1 MSGEPTF
8 ESIFEDLLDSGEQL
22 RPFLVVVESVLP
34 EAALALQDA
43 AGSLFFGGRPLSLSL
58 AERERLVAGARM
70 RPDFVSG
77 RAEDGSCCYA
87 RLIPNLNAVLLFAFA
102 GGKEDL
108 LLLPGGSTL
117 LANTLALA
125 LLRQEQEILVADKE
139 QALKQI
145 GILKQQHGKLIEDNY
160 RQYRLNQEREKEYA
174 KKLESE
180 IARQT
185 AELREA
191 NARLEEISRL
201 KSDFLANMSHELRT
215 PMNAIIG
222 FTELLSETRLDS
234 EQAEYTKTIA
244 QSAASLL
251 ALINDILDLAKIE
264 SGKLEL
270 EHIPFDLGEVV
281 QSICAMFRIPAREK
295 GVAIDCAIGEG
306 VPGRVLGDSVRLR
319 QVLVNLVGN
328 AVKFTDRGRIDILVE
343 MEGGATARPLCRFSV
358 RDTGIGIPA
367 DRREA
372 IFDKFTQADGSTTRK
387 YGGTGLGL
395 AICLQLVSLMG
406 GRLVVESEVGKG
418 STFSFL
424 LPVEAAAAVPVE
436 SCAPPMGTAP
446 HPARGGEIL
455 LVEDNVVNQRLATI
469 LIQREGY
476 QVEVAGDGVEALAC
490 LQGRAYDL
498 VLMDV
503 QMPNMDGMTATRKI
517 REIEANP
524 ELRQEY
530 AGLRDRKRPQIVIG
544 LTAHAR
550 KEDEKACYEAGMDGF
565 LSKPIIKAKLLKLLA
580 EMLP

>member
-264 SGKLEL
+264 AGRMEIYLSDFAPAELIEQMTGTMKPLAEKKNIEMRWEVDPELRAVTQDLGKLQQIL
-270 EHIPFDLGEVV
+270 Y
-281 QSICAMFRIPAREK
+281 
-295 GVAIDCAIGEG
+295 
-306 VPGRVLGDSVRLR
+306 
-319 QVLVNLVGN
+319 NLLSN
-328 AVKFTDRGRIDILVE
+328 AVKFTPEGGRIHVAAYPTNNAKFDVVV
-343 MEGGATARPLCRFSV
+343 A
-358 RDTGIGIPA
+358 DTGVGIPLEDQA
-367 DRREA
+367 IIFERFRQGKSLPGSNSLTRE
-372 IFDKFTQADGSTTRK
+372 
-387 YGGTGLGL
+387 YEGTGLGL
-395 AICLQLVSLMG
+395 SIVKELCKLLKG
-406 GRLVVESEVGKG
+406 EVVLESEFGKG
-418 STFSFL
+418 STFTVR
-424 LPVEAAAAVPVE
+424 LPQRMSPAVGGSLTSLE
-436 SCAPPMGTAP
+436 MPMVKLRSGGVGSGGGTSSDV
-446 HPARGGEIL
+446 L
-455 LVEDNVVNQRLATI
+455 DNS
-469 LIQREGY
+469 
-476 QVEVAGDGVEALAC
+476 
-490 LQGRAYDL
+490 
-498 VLMDV
+498 
-503 QMPNMDGMTATRKI
+503 
-517 REIEANP
+517 ANP
-524 ELRQEY
+524 
-530 AGLRDRKRPQIVIG
+530 
-544 LTAHAR
+544 
-550 KEDEKACYEAGMDGF
+550 
-565 LSKPIIKAKLLKLLA
+565 
-580 EMLP
+580 